1 MRNTYMLASSQNR
14 AERGNWNCM
23 GSWPVSHDCSSM
35 QLSLRRVPALVSLAS
50 QCSYTLEEK
59 LPQLRGEISC
69 DRQRW
74 LRPKRHLGR
83 AGAAIASTYSGSTS
97 EVAQASDY
105 D

>member
-1 MRNTYMLASSQNR
+1 MLASFQNR
-14 AERGNWNCM
+14 AETGDWNCM
-23 GSWPVSHDCSSM
+23 GSWTVSHDCSSM
-35 QLSLRRVPALVSLAS
+35 QLSLSRVPALGSLAS
-50 QCSYTLEEK
+50 QCSYTLEQR

-74 LRPKRHLGR
+74 LRPRQHLDR
-83 AGAAIASTYSGSTS
+83 AGAAIASTYWGRTS